1 MYGDCIVT
9 SKSTNDFSIILR
21 IFSNGYANNRSD
33 DPINFGDC
41 TTCSAN
47 TIPACAGNPINALTG
62 NKFQKEI
69 DIQQINTATLGFQR
83 YYNSKVSE
91 EANLGV
97 GWRHTYDRKLIKGV
111 APYNKSIANLNAYRP
126 DGKIETYYQSSEE
139 WLSAHTTSRI
149 VPLFDEHENQKG
161 WKYIDSEDTGE
172 IYDVNGR
179 LNEIIERS
187 GLSTLLT
194 YNTDNQLTK
203 VTGPFGHTLIFS
215 YDTEGRTSTITDNGG
230 RVYTYLYDANN
241 NLLSVLHPDS
251 SSRQYHYDNT
261 YTFQFL
267 NNLTGITDENGSR
280 YATFAYDPQDRAIAS
295 EHAGQAGRITIDFS
309 APDNPKITE
318 ALGTTTGYSY
328 ISLLALRKVT
338 QSTFGSHFSYD
349 TRGFI
354 TSKTDPNGMV
364 TTFTRDSRGLE
375 LTRIEAVGTPQERTV
390 TTSWHA
396 TYRLP
401 LTITEPG
408 RTTTF
413 AYDDNG
419 NLLTKTIAG
428 GGLTRT
434 WTFTYSDK
442 GQMLTATDPRGKT
455 TTYTY
460 NTQGGVATITN
471 PLGHTTHFTSYD
483 ANGRLLSLTDANG
496 LVTTLTYDL
505 RGRLTSLTSGG
516 RTTIYAYDP
525 VGNLTR
531 VTRPDGSFLALTYD
545 PAHRLIAMADALG
558 NRIAFTL
565 DAMGNRVKEEVF
577 GNANQLTRTRQS
589 TYDQLNR
596 LATTIGAQNQRE
608 TFTYDNNGNLLAV
621 TDPLNRVTSS
631 GYDVLD
637 RLIQVTDPAGGI
649 STIAYNTHDQPTT
662 VIDQRG
668 LQTSYTYN
676 ALGDQTRLDSPDT
689 GATTRTFGAAG
700 NVLTAT
706 DARGQQTT
714 FAYDDLGRLASQTFA
729 GGSIAYQYD
738 QGTNGIGR
746 LTGMTDPSGSTAWN
760 HDAHGR
766 VVQKQQTVNGRT
778 LTTAYQYDPATG
790 RMTTMTYPSGK
801 QLSFTYDAAGQ
812 VNGIKVDGTPLVS
825 NITYQPFGAP
835 ASWSQGN
842 GSIHTR
848 TFDLDGRITGIA
860 TSGDAAETISL
871 THDAANRITRMSTT
885 GGLPVTAPSGETTL
899 HYGGNSNRLTSATG
913 AMTKTYNYDAAGN
926 TTSDGSTNLSY
937 DGRGRLIQ
945 VVRNGQTTQYKI
957 NGLGQRVAKNSTN
970 FVYDEQGHLL
980 GEYDANGV
988 AVQETIWLGNL
999 PVGVMNFAGRFYINP
1014 DHLGAPH
1021 SITNSSGAMVW
1032 RWDHDPYGQMQPNQ
1046 NPSHLGEFVYNLR
1059 FPGQYYDQETG
1070 LHYNYFRDYNP
1081 VVGRYIQSDPIG
1093 LAGGLNTYG
1102 YAGGK
1107 PNQQIDP
1114 YGLENDN
1121 SSSIDWKS
1129 FAKDSGELASQIATY
1144 IENSKVYHDMGDNIN
1159 FLLRN
1164 TLSSVNKV
1172 NDAVDI
1178 ILAFLNKNPQAGAS
1192 AVSPLPGTDK
1202 IFENSKEIGSNLVN
1216 NPQVIR
1222 YTCEN
1227 HHNQCNN
1234 LSNKNIKTSADKD
1247 FGYGN
1252 GLGVFHTIMDL
1263 FKN

>member
-1 MYGDCIVT
+1 MNPSRAHETLFHVFGYTGFRGPQEAIVEHVAAGGDALVLMPT
-9 SKSTNDFSIILR
+9 GGGKSLC
-21 IFSNGYANNRSD
+21 YQ
-33 DPINFGDC
+33 
-41 TTCSAN
+41 
-47 TIPACAGNPINALTG
+47 IPALLRP
-62 NKFQKEI
+62 
-69 DIQQINTATLGFQR
+69 
-83 YYNSKVSE
+83 
-91 EANLGV
+91 
-97 GWRHTYDRKLIKGV
+97 GV
-111 APYNKSIANLNAYRP
+111 AIVVSPLIALMQDQVSALKEVGVAADFLNS
-126 DGKIETYYQSSEE
+126 T
-139 WLSAHTTSRI
+139 LS
-149 VPLFDEHENQKG
+149 FDRAME
-161 WKYIDSEDTGE
+161 
-172 IYDVNGR
+172 
-179 LNEIIERS
+179 IERAMLA
-187 GLSTLLT
+187 GALDLL
-194 YNTDNQLTK
+194 YVAPERL
-203 VTGPFGHTLIFS
+203 VTPRFL
-215 YDTEGRTSTITDNGG
+215 D
-230 RVYTYLYDANN
+230 
-241 NLLSVLHPDS
+241 LLDHLH
-251 SSRQYHYDNT
+251 
-261 YTFQFL
+261 
-267 NNLTGITDENGSR
+267 E
-280 YATFAYDPQDRAIAS
+280 
-295 EHAGQAGRITIDFS
+295 AGQ
-309 APDNPKITE
+309 
-318 ALGTTTGYSY
+318 
-328 ISLLALRKVT
+328 LAL
-338 QSTFGSHFSYD
+338 FAID
-349 TRGFI
+349 
-354 TSKTDPNGMV
+354 
-364 TTFTRDSRGLE
+364 
-375 LTRIEAVGTPQERTV
+375 EAHCVSQWGHDFRPEYLQLSILQER
-390 TTSWHA
+390 
-396 TYRLP
+396 YP
-401 LTITEPG
+401 QIP
-408 RTTTF
+408 
-413 AYDDNG
+413 
-419 NLLTKTIAG
+419 
-428 GGLTRT
+428 
-434 WTFTYSDK
+434 
-442 GQMLTATDPRGKT
+442 
-455 TTYTY
+455 
-460 NTQGGVATITN
+460 
-471 PLGHTTHFTSYD
+471 
-483 ANGRLLSLTDANG
+483 
-496 LVTTLTYDL
+496 
-505 RGRLTSLTSGG
+505 
-516 RTTIYAYDP
+516 
-525 VGNLTR
+525 
-531 VTRPDGSFLALTYD
+531 
-545 PAHRLIAMADALG
+545 
-558 NRIAFTL
+558 RIA
-565 DAMGNRVKEEVF
+565 
-577 GNANQLTRTRQS
+577 
-589 TYDQLNR
+589 
-596 LATTIGAQNQRE
+596 
-608 TFTYDNNGNLLAV
+608 
-621 TDPLNRVTSS
+621 
-631 GYDVLD
+631 
-637 RLIQVTDPAGGI
+637 
-649 STIAYNTHDQPTT
+649 
-662 VIDQRG
+662 
-668 LQTSYTYN
+668 
-676 ALGDQTRLDSPDT
+676 
-689 GATTRTFGAAG
+689 
-700 NVLTAT
+700 LTAT

-899 HYGGNSNRLTSATG
+899 HYGDNSNRLTSATG